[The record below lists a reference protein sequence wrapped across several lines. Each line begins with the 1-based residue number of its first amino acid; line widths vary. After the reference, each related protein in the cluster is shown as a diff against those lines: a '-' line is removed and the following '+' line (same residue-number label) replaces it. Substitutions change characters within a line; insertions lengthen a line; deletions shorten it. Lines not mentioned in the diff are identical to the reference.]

1 MIAIRTAKQV
11 MRQATRRL
19 ARRWNWRKTGIL
31 IALAVLPLVAATTLA
46 PTALTMQKHVIG
58 GGGGHSEGGSFVLN
72 GTAGQAVAGTVG
84 SAPYELCAGFW
95 CGMGRYEIYL
105 PLVLRQS

>member
-1 MIAIRTAKQV
+1 MNTIQLAKQV
-11 MRQATRRL
+11 IK
-19 ARRWNWRKTGIL
+19 RWNWRKTGIFVAL
-31 IALAVLPLVAATTLA
+31 IVLPLIAATASA

-58 GGGGHSEGGSFVLN
+58 GGGGHSEAGSFVLN
-72 GTAGQAVAGTVG
+72 GTAGQAVAGTVS

-95 CGMGRYEIYL
+95 CGMGQYEIYL